1 MNVLLLQVLFLTCV
15 VVTVDPETG
24 GVVQR
29 LMSRRDDLIQPG
41 LSYINTSSINTVNTL
56 SLTGLHNITHKHQ
69 IGCIINIENWSKWNL
84 GNPVYYFKYGR
95 FETKFHERE
104 VFPSHR
110 EVLITINNGEKSFT
124 GTSGTIAWELE
135 EQNVHLIVMWS
146 VPYNLNIYNS
156 YFGIGVVQLTTRFTR
171 DMLPYWYKQI
181 IENKQGRSFQ
191 RGVGG
196 GHLVYKHEDF
206 FVIGE
211 FGTGYHPLL
220 NISVMPWQT
229 KDLSPSIW
237 HKLYLDSLR
246 TTHSAAHQQSCGLII
261 SKGILPCMFLLLCMG
276 LLYSVR

>member
-1 MNVLLLQVLFLTCV
+1 M
-15 VVTVDPETG
+15 
-24 GVVQR
+24 
-29 LMSRRDDLIQPG
+29 
-41 LSYINTSSINTVNTL
+41 
-56 SLTGLHNITHKHQ
+56 
-69 IGCIINIENWSKWNL
+69 CIFISE
-84 GNPVYYFKYGR
+84 
-95 FETKFHERE
+95 FHERE

-110 EVLITINNGEKSFT
+110 EVLIALNNGDKSFT

-171 DMLPYWYKQI
+171 DMLPYWYKQM

-211 FGTGYHPLL
+211 FGTGYHPML
-220 NISVMPWQT
+220 NIRYSISFIDSNLSYFVNSIMPWQT

-237 HKLYLDSLR
+237 HKLYIDSLR
-246 TTHSAAHQQSCGLII
+246 TTHSAAHTQ
-261 SKGILPCMFLLLCMG
+261 
-276 LLYSVR
+276 R

>member
-1 MNVLLLQVLFLTCV
+1 MFILI
-15 VVTVDPETG
+15 PE
-24 GVVQR
+24 
-29 LMSRRDDLIQPG
+29 
-41 LSYINTSSINTVNTL
+41 
-56 SLTGLHNITHKHQ
+56 
-69 IGCIINIENWSKWNL
+69 
-84 GNPVYYFKYGR
+84 
-95 FETKFHERE
+95 FHERE

-110 EVLITINNGEKSFT
+110 EVLITVNNGDKSFT

-135 EQNVHLIVMWS
+135 EQNVHLIIMWS

-211 FGTGYHPLL
+211 FGTGYHPVL
-220 NISVMPWQT
+220 NIRYKIPYI
-229 KDLSPSIW
+229 LSNI
-237 HKLYLDSLR
+237 
-246 TTHSAAHQQSCGLII
+246 
-261 SKGILPCMFLLLCMG
+261 
-276 LLYSVR
+276 

>member
-1 MNVLLLQVLFLTCV
+1 LVLEILLLICV

-41 LSYINTSSINTVNTL
+41 LSFINTSSINTVNTL
-56 SLTGLHNITHKHQ
+56 SLSELHNITHKHQ
-69 IGCIINIENWSKWNL
+69 VGCIINIENWTQWLL
-84 GNPVYYFKYGR
+84 GYPVYYFKYGH
-95 FETKFHERE
+95 FQTKFHERE

-110 EVLITINNGEKSFT
+110 EVLIALNNGDKSFT
-124 GTSGTIAWELE
+124 GTSGTIAWEVE

-171 DMLPYWYKQI
+171 DMLPYWYKQM

-211 FGTGYHPLL
+211 FGTGYHPML
-220 NISVMPWQT
+220 NIR
-229 KDLSPSIW
+229 
-237 HKLYLDSLR
+237 Y
-246 TTHSAAHQQSCGLII
+246 II
-261 SKGILPCMFLLLCMG
+261 SYTIVIYPTMLTVLCHG
-276 LLYSVR
+276 RLKTYHLLYGTSYTFTPSGQLTVLHINKAVA